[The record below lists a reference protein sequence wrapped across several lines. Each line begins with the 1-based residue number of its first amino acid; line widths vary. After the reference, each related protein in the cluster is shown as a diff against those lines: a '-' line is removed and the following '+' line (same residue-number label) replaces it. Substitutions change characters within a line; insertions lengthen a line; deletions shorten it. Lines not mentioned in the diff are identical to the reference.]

1 VIELYT
7 KVFIIV
13 DALDECQALDD
24 CRGKLLS
31 EILRYQDRTA
41 VNFFATSRP
50 IPDITKIFQQTLCL
64 EIRATKDDV
73 TLYLEKHIGTL
84 RPVIK
89 TNSRLQEQIKI
100 GISDAVDGM

>member
-1 VIELYT
+1 MIKLYT

-13 DALDECQALDD
+13 DALDKCQALDD
-24 CRGKLLS
+24 YRGKLLS
-31 EILRYQDRTA
+31 EILRYQDKTA
-41 VNFFATSRP
+41 MNFFAISRP
-50 IPDITKIFQQTLCL
+50 IPDITKFFQRTLCL

-89 TNSRLQEQIKI
+89 TNSRLQEQIQI
-100 GISDAVDGM
+100 GISDAVDRI